1 MPQSQDSDE
10 WATCMREDEGLDD
23 SDSESGEH
31 GAHTLHLSSHNETEL
46 AQQAL
51 DISAVD
57 ESGITFSDNPFT
69 KATRNAQLRKAAAKK
84 SGTEPVSHAPASK
97 AAGAPQNQIPRDRS
111 SLTGVNTAN
120 AQRKD
125 NERLLASSPVGL
137 RAPSRMP
144 QAPAYMHPY
153 SHAPRQQL
161 AATTAVTPA
170 SSSCRPGALPA
181 TIEISGPAS
190 VSVPTQRI
198 SGKLNNEAHTAAVS
212 AQHPQETY
220 DTNHGRFN
228 SLILRDADTENNDGE
243 GSPFAYNVQDSDRW
257 NANLP
262 TSVSKGSDGVPLH
275 ALYPLHPIAA
285 ASSDFSP
292 SQQLSPVSSLTGIR
306 PPLQPAWVR
315 THRAGPLAGR
325 LAFEPVP
332 ADTLPSL
339 KAAPLNGPSK
349 HARDTVSARG
359 TPSSVPSIGSSTL
372 SSLSQ
377 FAFREGDVDREG
389 FLRDQDGEI
398 QEHWASSSSTMVPS
412 SSPRPEPVQ
421 TRNMKLFTPVDTS
434 SQMASMWPSLAAKY
448 GRTRQI
454 LSQLNSDDLSM
465 DANRSQNVRSVA
477 RKNDTGSASGATI
490 RLSSTFKLPSLR
502 LGGDKGHCGSGAGLG
517 DQRGHDG
524 GSNKRPRLASPNS
537 RSEENRS
544 PPAQRSGRSRM
555 AFAPTPLERWK
566 AECEQATDAAEP

>member
-448 GRTRQI
+448 GR
-454 LSQLNSDDLSM
+454 SE
-465 DANRSQNVRSVA
+465 
-477 RKNDTGSASGATI
+477 
-490 RLSSTFKLPSLR
+490 
-502 LGGDKGHCGSGAGLG
+502 CG
-517 DQRGHDG
+517 
-524 GSNKRPRLASPNS
+524 
-537 RSEENRS
+537 
-544 PPAQRSGRSRM
+544 
-555 AFAPTPLERWK
+555 
-566 AECEQATDAAEP
+566 